1 MLTRTKMLVSLKPS
15 VIILGTKGWML
26 TRTKMLVSLKP
37 SVIILGTKGWMLTRT
52 KMLVSFETVSH
63 QIGDQ
68 RLDAYENQDACF
80 VETVSHQIGDQRL
93 DAYENQDACFIR
105 NRQSSYWGP
114 KAGCLREPRCLFHSK
129 PSVIRLGT
137 KGWMLTRTKM
147 LVSFE
152 TVSHQIGDQRLD
164 AYENQDACFIRNRQS
179 SYWGPKAGC
188 LREPRCLFH
197 SKPSVIILG
206 TKGWMLTRTKMLVS
220 LKPSVIRLGTKGWML
235 TRTKMLVSF
244 ETVSHQIGD
253 QRLDA
258 YENQDACFVETVS
271 HQIGDQRLD
280 AYENQDACFI
290 RNRQSSYW
298 GPKAGCLREPR
309 CLFHSKPS
317 VIRLGTKGW
326 MLTRTKMLVS
336 FETVSHQIGDQRLDA
351 YENQDACFIRNR
363 QSSYWGP
370 KAGCLR
376 EPRCL
381 FHSKPSVIRLG
392 TKGWMLTRTKM
403 LVSFETVSHHIGDQR
418 LDAYENQDACFV
430 ETVSHQIGDQR
441 LDAYENQDACFIRNR
456 QSSNWGPKAG
466 CLREPRCLFR

>member
-1 MLTRTKMLVSLKPS
+1 
-15 VIILGTKGWML
+15 
-26 TRTKMLVSLKP
+26 
-37 SVIILGTKGWMLTRT
+37 MLTRT

-63 QIGDQ
+63 
-68 RLDAYENQDACF
+68 
-80 VETVSHQIGDQRL
+80 H
-93 DAYENQDACFIR
+93 
-105 NRQSSYWGP
+105 
-114 KAGCLREPRCLFHSK
+114 
-129 PSVIRLGT
+129 
-137 KGWMLTRTKM
+137 
-147 LVSFE
+147 
-152 TVSHQIGDQRLD
+152 IGDQRLD

-220 LKPSVIRLGTKGWML
+220 LKPSVIILGTKGWMLTRTKMLVSLKPSVIILGTKGWML

-244 ETVSHQIGD
+244 ETVSHHIGD

-271 HQIGDQRLD
+271 HHIGDQRLDAYENQDACFVETVSHHIGDQRLDAYENQDACFIRNRQSSDWGPKAGCLREPRCLFHSKPSVIILGTKGWMLTRTKMLVSFETVSHHIGDQRLD

-317 VIRLGTKGW
+317 VI
-326 MLTRTKMLVS
+326 
-336 FETVSHQIGDQRLDA
+336 I
-351 YENQDACFIRNR
+351 
-363 QSSYWGP
+363 
-370 KAGCLR
+370 
-376 EPRCL
+376 
-381 FHSKPSVIRLG
+381 LG

-430 ETVSHQIGDQR
+430 ETVSHHIGDQR

-456 QSSNWGPKAG
+456 QSSDWGPKAG